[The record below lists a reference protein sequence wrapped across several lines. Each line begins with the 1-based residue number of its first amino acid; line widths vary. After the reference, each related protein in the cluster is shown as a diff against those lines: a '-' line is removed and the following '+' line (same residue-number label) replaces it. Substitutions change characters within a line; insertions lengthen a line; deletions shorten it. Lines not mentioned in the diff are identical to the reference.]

1 MNHRAEHFQT
11 LFSADRTVDDCDT
24 EDISAAYDRRAG
36 SIADP
41 RRGHQCHKSSK
52 EWQGCRRRWHAARN
66 LEAWRRSTALQTSR
80 ALRLRMLPGT
90 GKTTARPPRRYRHHS
105 AEEQRGKSR
114 TSQTMG
120 GITPLSIAGKILARV
135 LLDRLVPAVSKYY
148 LPESLCG
155 FRANMGTTDMVF
167 VLRQLQEKCREQN
180 KGLYITFVNP
190 SKAFDTVS
198 RKGLWKIMERLGCPP
213 KFLSMVM
220 QLHEDRCGQIRNS
233 NELSE
238 PFPILNG
245 VKQGCVL
252 VPTLFTIFFNIML
265 QRSHRRSRRR

>member
-1 MNHRAEHFQT
+1 MACSQKFGSMEAKHCTPNFTSSSSSYAAWNRKNYRKTSET
-11 LFSADRTVDDCDT
+11 L
-24 EDISAAYDRRAG
+24 
-36 SIADP
+36 
-41 RRGHQCHKSSK
+41 SSSL
-52 EWQGCRRRWHAARN
+52 CRR
-66 LEAWRRSTALQTSR
+66 TK
-80 ALRLRMLPGT
+80 
-90 GKTTARPPRRYRHHS
+90 GK
-105 AEEQRGKSR
+105 KSNI
-114 TSQTMG
+114 SNHG